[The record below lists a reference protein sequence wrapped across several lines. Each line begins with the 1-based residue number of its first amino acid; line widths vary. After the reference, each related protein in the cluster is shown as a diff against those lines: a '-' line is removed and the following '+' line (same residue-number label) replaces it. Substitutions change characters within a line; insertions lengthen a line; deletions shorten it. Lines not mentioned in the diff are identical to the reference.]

1 MIGNIPYTTY
11 SQFLIYVIIAIS
23 IYIVVR
29 LLRRLTWST
38 ILSEANALTIKEILN
53 NFLLIYEPMIFIL
66 FLSLLVSLSIDIQTQ
81 KGIHNM
87 SYQTLLDNG
96 YTLSQG
102 DKISRLY
109 VIQMTKSESQSLS
122 KTELLDR
129 LANTPYIDWNT
140 SPEIEINGVNKDQVS
155 LRVVLRNKSHLDE
168 VISLLHTWKYIAI
181 NVKN

>member
-1 MIGNIPYTTY
+1 
-11 SQFLIYVIIAIS
+11 
-23 IYIVVR
+23 
-29 LLRRLTWST
+29 
-38 ILSEANALTIKEILN
+38 
-53 NFLLIYEPMIFIL
+53 
-66 FLSLLVSLSIDIQTQ
+66 
-81 KGIHNM
+81 
-87 SYQTLLDNG
+87 LLDNG

-155 LRVVLRNKSHLDE
+155 LRVVLRNKSHLDDYRS
-168 VISLLHTWKYIAI
+168 IIYFDTLFLFWRNCK
-181 NVKN
+181 KN